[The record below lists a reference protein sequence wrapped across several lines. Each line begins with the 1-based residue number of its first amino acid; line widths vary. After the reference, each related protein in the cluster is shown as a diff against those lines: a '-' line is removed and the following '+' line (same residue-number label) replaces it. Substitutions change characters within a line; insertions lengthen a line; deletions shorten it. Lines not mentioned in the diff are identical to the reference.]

1 MHALPPAPETASR
14 TGTGKRTMA
23 DRISYTPLGESRAD
37 PATADFFMMDG
48 LLDSRM
54 SSGHPSNGDFYDED
68 VNVYLAGL
76 LTGMVDARG
85 EAADLVVPYDADLFE
100 LVRREPEPRVNFRRY
115 RANAD
120 FILVSLGLFAG
131 PAGRP
136 PAAPA
141 LRITNESYAGRGAAY
156 YAMAASYARET
167 FRGPTAIG
175 EVMEKLSRGFR
186 TYVRILSVM
195 KSERLDLL
203 PRLSDG
209 ELYHLQRSAL
219 EEERRSCI
227 PAARDEFLDAW
238 SRHRKEGSHGSLA
251 SLEDAA
257 RRLRELDPGFSFE
270 IDDIKLGNGHGTIV
284 S

>member
-1 MHALPPAPETASR
+1 M
-14 TGTGKRTMA
+14 G
-23 DRISYTPLGESRAD
+23 DRISYTPLGESGAGPVPAD
-37 PATADFFMMDG
+37 YFMIDN

-76 LTGMVDARG
+76 LTGMVGARG
-85 EAADLVVPYDADLFE
+85 ETAGLVVPYDADLFE
-100 LVRREPEPRVNFRRY
+100 LVRREPDPRVNFRRY
-115 RANAD
+115 RVNAD

-131 PAGRP
+131 PAPRLVP
-136 PAAPA
+136 PAA
-141 LRITNESYAGRGAAY
+141 LRISNETYSGRGAAY

-167 FRGPTAIG
+167 FRGPSAIG
-175 EVMEKLSRGFR
+175 EVMEKLSRGFEI
-186 TYVRILSVM
+186 YVRILSVM

-209 ELYHLQRSAL
+209 ELFHLQRSVMA
-219 EEERRSCI
+219 EEKRSLI

-238 SRHRKEGSHGSLA
+238 SRHRDEGSASSLA
-251 SLEDAA
+251 ALEQAA
-257 RRLRELDPGFSFE
+257 GRLRELDPEFRLE
-270 IDDIKLGNGHGTIV
+270 IDDLKPGNRDGKIV